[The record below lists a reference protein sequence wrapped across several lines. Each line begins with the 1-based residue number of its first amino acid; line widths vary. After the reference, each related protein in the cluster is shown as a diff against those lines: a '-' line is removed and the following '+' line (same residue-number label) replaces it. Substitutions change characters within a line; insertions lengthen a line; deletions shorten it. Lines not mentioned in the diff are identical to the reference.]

1 MEIYHPYL
9 QSIYAVFYLFI
20 FYLIQLSQ
28 WSDPET

>member
-1 MEIYHPYL
+1 MEIYPYL